1 MELALNP
8 TPTDSLI
15 YVQGA
20 MLPLPLPLPPTIF
33 HVQGAMLTLTLPL
46 ALPLPLT
53 HLQGAVLLDVL
64 EYLQSQEVPAE

>member
-1 MELALNP
+1 
-8 TPTDSLI
+8 
-15 YVQGA
+15 
-20 MLPLPLPLPPTIF
+20 
-33 HVQGAMLTLTLPL
+33 MLTLTLPL